1 MKVILNDF
9 VENLGERG
17 DTVEVK
23 PGYARNYLVPR
34 GLAYHDSAGNRKR
47 FAQEQKTWEHMDTSR
62 RSSAEK
68 AAAALKGTELHFQR
82 RAGEN
87 EALFGSVSLIDIARE
102 LADRGFEVERRRIQL
117 AEPIKSL
124 GRFEV
129 VVNVHRDIQVTVPIH
144 VTRPGEPVGGT
155 VAVAEAKPPGETSPA
170 EAAELA

>member
-23 PGYARNYLVPR
+23 PGYARNFLLPR
-34 GLAYHDSAGNRKR
+34 GLAYNDTPGNRKR
-47 FAQEQKTWEHMDTSR
+47 FAQEQRTWEQMDFSR

-68 AAAALKGTELHFQR
+68 AAAALKGAELHFQR

-87 EALFGSVSLIDIARE
+87 EVLFGSVSVVDIARE
-102 LADRGFEVERRRIQL
+102 LSERGFEVERRRILL

-129 VVNVHRDIQVTVPIH
+129 AVQVHRDIQVTVPVH
-144 VTRPGEPVGGT
+144 VTRPGEQ
-155 VAVAEAKPPGETSPA
+155 AVAGGAETPA